1 MKNRN
6 RIHKENIN
14 GEILEMKNLDELL
27 GKVSSIKYD
36 RLKNLEN
43 KIEEIHQMNVGGI
56 HQ

>member
-43 KIEEIHQMNVGGI
+43 KIEEIHQMNVGDI

>member
-36 RLKNLEN
+36 RLKNLKN
-43 KIEEIHQMNVGGI
+43 KIEEIHQMNVGDI

>member
-14 GEILEMKNLDELL
+14 GEILEMKNSDELL
-27 GKVSSIKYD
+27 GKVSSIKYN
-36 RLKNLEN
+36 RLKSLEN
-43 KIEEIHQMNVGGI
+43 KIEEIHQMNVGDI